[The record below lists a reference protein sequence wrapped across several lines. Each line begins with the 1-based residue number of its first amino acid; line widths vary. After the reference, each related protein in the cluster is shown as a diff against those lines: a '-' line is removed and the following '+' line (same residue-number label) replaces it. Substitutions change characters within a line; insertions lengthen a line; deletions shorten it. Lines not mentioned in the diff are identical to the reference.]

1 MKLRD
6 RKKGVLSNV
15 KQEDR
20 KFEFIITEATSTSI
34 VANNGINTFDLN
46 IKQEDTKKYS
56 NLLQQNAT
64 TLYSSISTEE
74 NKSDS
79 RRR

>member
-15 KQEDR
+15 KQEDH
-20 KFEFIITEATSTSI
+20 KFDFTVTETTSTSI
-34 VANNGINTFDLN
+34 VANNINTFDLN

-56 NLLQQNAT
+56 NLLQQNGKV
-64 TLYSSISTEE
+64 SNVS
-74 NKSDS
+74 NRK
-79 RRR
+79 RF

>member
-46 IKQEDTKKYS
+46 TKQEDTKKYS
-56 NLLQQNAT
+56 NLLQQNGKV
-64 TLYSSISTEE
+64 SNVS
-74 NKSDS
+74 NRK
-79 RRR
+79 RF